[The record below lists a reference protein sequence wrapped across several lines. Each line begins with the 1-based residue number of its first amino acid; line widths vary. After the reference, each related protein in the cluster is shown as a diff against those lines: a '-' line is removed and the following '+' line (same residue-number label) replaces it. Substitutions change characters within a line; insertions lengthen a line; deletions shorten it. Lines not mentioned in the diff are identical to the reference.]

1 MSRTVAALYSTR
13 AEAETAQARL
23 KVQLPTQEASVLGAS
38 EQAQLARFDFLPADR
53 ASYEKALAGGD
64 YLVCATVAPGQ
75 DSDRIVR
82 ILADSVSAGSAPAA
96 DAAAGSPIR
105 EEQREVE
112 ASGGAPAESLFIG
125 AAWIARGGAQV
136 NYSAPEVERHK
147 VSRSPFCPE
156 GSSRLEEDVLEQEGL
171 FRQRTI
177 EFSEMGE
184 VPLIS
189 RRPVVREE
197 LIVHRAAEDRTRIIR
212 GTVRRTAV
220 DVTDLNSDRAEP
232 PGRDNRN

>member
-1 MSRTVAALYSTR
+1 VAALYSTR

-38 EQAQLARFDFLPADR
+38 EQGQLARFDFLPDDR
-53 ASYEKALAGGD
+53 AAYEKAMAGGD
-64 YLVCATVAPGQ
+64 YLVCATVASGQ

-82 ILADSVSAGSAPAA
+82 ILADSVSGETTAPS
-96 DAAAGSPIR
+96 DAANKAGR
-105 EEQREVE
+105 EEHRMA
-112 ASGGAPAESLFIG
+112 ASSGSKPAESLFIG

-136 NYSAPEVERHK
+136 SYSAPEVERHK

-156 GSSRLEEDVLEQEGL
+156 GTSRLEESLLEQEGL

-197 LIVHRAAEDRTRIIR
+197 LIVHRSGEDRTRIVH

-220 DVTDLNSDRAEP
+220 DVTDLNSERGEATRGDR
-232 PGRDNRN
+232 RN